1 MNLKTIRPLVAEF
14 VATALFVFVAAG
26 SVVMNAATNNALGA
40 LGVSLATGLALAIL
54 VTATMRISGGHLN
67 PAVTVGL
74 WVAGRIPGRS
84 VGTYVPA
91 QLLGALVGAGFVRLL
106 LPPGAAELAVYGA
119 PALAASAT
127 LMKAVWL
134 EALLTF
140 FLMSAVFGT
149 AVAADAPAVGGF
161 GIGLTVFVGSLIAG
175 TITGAA
181 FNPARAFGPAIVA
194 GDLHGQVVY
203 WAGPLLGA
211 IVASLLWKLVLL
223 PRDPT
228 DI

>member
-14 VATALFVFVAAG
+14 VATALFVFVGAG
-26 SVVMNAATNNALGA
+26 AVVMNAATSNALGA
-40 LGVSLATGLALAIL
+40 LGVSLANGVALAIAI
-54 VTATMRISGGHLN
+54 TATMRISGGHVN

-84 VGTYVPA
+84 VGTYIVA
-91 QLLGALVGAGFVRLL
+91 QLLGALAGALCVRLL
-106 LPPGAAELAVYGA
+106 LPPAAAQLAVYGA

-127 LMKAVWL
+127 LMQGVWI

-140 FLMSAVFGT
+140 FLLSAVFGT
-149 AVAADAPAVGGF
+149 VVATDAPAVGGF
-161 GIGLTVFVGSLIAG
+161 AIGLTVSVGALIAG
-175 TITGAA
+175 PISGAA
-181 FNPARAFGPAIVA
+181 FNPARAFGPAIIS

-211 IVASLLWKLVLL
+211 VVAGLLWKLVLL